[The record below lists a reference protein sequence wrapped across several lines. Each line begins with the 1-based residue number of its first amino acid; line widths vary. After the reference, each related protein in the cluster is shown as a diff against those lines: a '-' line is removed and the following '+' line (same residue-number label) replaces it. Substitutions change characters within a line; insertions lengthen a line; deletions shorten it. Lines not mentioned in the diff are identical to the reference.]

1 MITRFLFL
9 YNNNDLL
16 NLCYYHLFC
25 RGFMFSVCYLYL
37 FTYML
42 VSNTISKSILF
53 LSFYSSTVPLVEQEL
68 LPIPKHL
75 SSLPVLVRFA
85 LLNNQ
90 FSVLCF
96 IDHCLSFCLFT
107 FGHCIV
113 SPQIKASDIFKL
125 FLVDIYRLW
134 LLPLSIFMIT
144 INNIGGVMVS
154 VLASRQIVGSNLN
167 RVKPKTIQLVCVAF
181 PY

>member
-1 MITRFLFL
+1 MLIRSLAFVLPKTLNYLSFIYFGFERTWWRLFWAYLMKVILSVPDEGYSGRTWWRLFQKLVVHNMITRFLFL

-85 LLNNQ
+85 LLNN
-90 FSVLCF
+90 
-96 IDHCLSFCLFT
+96 
-107 FGHCIV
+107 
-113 SPQIKASDIFKL
+113 
-125 FLVDIYRLW
+125 
-134 LLPLSIFMIT
+134 
-144 INNIGGVMVS
+144 
-154 VLASRQIVGSNLN
+154 
-167 RVKPKTIQLVCVAF
+167 
-181 PY
+181 